1 MMSKAACSLSPN
13 CTPAVT
19 VEGKVDGYP
28 VQMFVDTGSMVTLLQ
43 EDCWREI
50 TSISGKELKQPVRL
64 VVEEELDIAGQYEVC
79 TVYSSDEGP
88 ICHNVASSEKEVGH
102 RNHALQQLEQGA
114 EGLSKEEK
122 MALRSLLNSYV
133 DVFALVDGEFS
144 KSNKINT
151 QGAEPVKHAAQKAMA
166 IPQKRREPYGAS
178 SFGTALDFMLGLS

>member
-1 MMSKAACSLSPN
+1 MVWLNPQQNSFTVMTCCWPGLYHRPCVGGRSVIRLLNPTMQLVTIYAHETLECFFPLSP
-13 CTPAVT
+13 T
-19 VEGKVDGYP
+19 D
-28 VQMFVDTGSMVTLLQ
+28 
-43 EDCWREI
+43 
-50 TSISGKELKQPVRL
+50 
-64 VVEEELDIAGQYEVC
+64 EVC

-166 IPQKRREPYGAS
+166 IPQKRRGA
-178 SFGTALDFMLGLS
+178 GYIE